1 MKMLAGKNG
10 RRAVSG
16 ILGAIFLFAILF
28 TTGATYLT
36 FVTLNMQNMNAE
48 LLNRNSVEN
57 NRLLERFVPVSYLD
71 TGTNHIGVYLNNNG
85 SMAIKIV
92 AILVV
97 EPSTSTIVKLEGSPS
112 LPIFINPSSWPRGP
126 SLDTGITPV
135 AGKLYNIRVLSERG
149 NIAETTYPETKSPAM
164 VAMSLI
170 TQGVGDIQMSFSS
183 FQWATQT
190 APTTWNSAAQ
200 IPRGTTDV
208 VWRVELINHGT
219 KDVFIN
225 QKSVLAVNRPGSSAQ
240 QAWYIIREFHESGS
254 INPLTS
260 PQYVQIPKNP
270 GGDIATGGT
279 PTTIY
284 FSARTIGGTDPQT
297 FPTST
302 DIYFVFMG
310 LQGTYTSPTSSD
322 LYSQLIPFKTIYAP

>member
-57 NRLLERFVPVSYLD
+57 NRLLERFVPVSYLN
-71 TGTNHIGVYLNNNG
+71 TGTGHIGVYLNNNG

-92 AILVV
+92 AVLVI

-149 NIAETTYPETKSPAM
+149 NIAETTYPETKSPAV
-164 VAMSLI
+164 VAMSIL
-170 TQGVGDIQMSFSS
+170 TQGVGEIQMSFED
-183 FQWATQT
+183 FKY
-190 APTTWNSAAQ
+190 APASGTLTWNS
-200 IPRGTTDV
+200 P
-208 VWRVELINHGT
+208 
-219 KDVFIN
+219 
-225 QKSVLAVNRPGSSAQ
+225 
-240 QAWYIIREFHESGS
+240 
-254 INPLTS
+254 
-260 PQYVQIPKNP
+260 
-270 GGDIATGGT
+270 
-279 PTTIY
+279 
-284 FSARTIGGTDPQT
+284 
-297 FPTST
+297 
-302 DIYFVFMG
+302 
-310 LQGTYTSPTSSD
+310 
-322 LYSQLIPFKTIYAP
+322 

>member
-1 MKMLAGKNG
+1 MKMLVGKNG
-10 RRAVSG
+10 RKAISG

-57 NRLLERFVPVSYLD
+57 NRLLERFTSVSYLD
-71 TGTNHIGVYLNNNG
+71 TGTGHIGVYLNNNA
-85 SMAIKIV
+85 SIAIKIV
-92 AILVV
+92 AILVI

-149 NIAETTYPETKSPAM
+149 NIAETTYPETKSPAV
-164 VAMSLI
+164 VAMSIL
-170 TQGVGDIQMSFSS
+170 TQGVGDVQMSFQS
-183 FQWATQT
+183 FMWATQS
-190 APTTWNSAAQ
+190 APTTWNAAAQ
-200 IPRGTTDV
+200 IPHSTNNVIWKVD
-208 VWRVELINHGT
+208 LINHSP
-219 KDVFIN
+219 KDIYLS
-225 QKSVLAVNRPGSSAQ
+225 QHSALSIIRPGGADR
-240 QAWYIIREFHESGS
+240 QAWYIIREFLSSGA

-260 PQYVQIPKNP
+260 SETILIPKNP
-270 GGDIATGGT
+270 SGDIATGGT
-279 PTTIY
+279 SVTIY
-284 FSARTIGGTDPQT
+284 FSATVIGGPTPAD
-297 FPTST
+297 FPSQI
-302 DIYFVFMG
+302 DIYYIFLG
-310 LQGTYTSPTSSD
+310 LQGTYTNPTSSD